1 MNIHFPAPNHPHRP
15 FVYQIKNPRAEK
27 PLRCSMYYFPASIS
41 TCLLMETGTENHNG
55 IKQVGMSTS
64 IICKHYGKTTTT
76 TIIIII
82 QQIAENDISFINI
95 CMNIYI

>member
-1 MNIHFPAPNHPHRP
+1 
-15 FVYQIKNPRAEK
+15 
-27 PLRCSMYYFPASIS
+27 
-41 TCLLMETGTENHNG
+41 METGTENHNG